1 MGILLNAELQFS
13 RLQTSRTM
21 NDITYFD
28 SAEGTTITKVRALL
42 ELHDHG
48 ITDPTEFFDEVGDR
62 ETYDAQDVLMWL
74 GY

>member
-1 MGILLNAELQFS
+1 
-13 RLQTSRTM
+13 M

>member
-1 MGILLNAELQFS
+1 
-13 RLQTSRTM
+13 M

-42 ELHDHG
+42 ELHNHG
-48 ITDPTEFFDEVGDR
+48 IVDPDEFFEDMGDK
-62 ETYDAQDVLMWL
+62 ESYDAQDVLLWL